1 MTDEI
6 AVSVHNASKRYFA
19 NTNRWSRLKHAFL
32 PAAADTGAEIWAL
45 RDVSLEVTKGEAF
58 GVIGRNGSGKSTL
71 LEIITGT
78 LKPTFGSVA
87 VNGRITALLER
98 GSGFNLEYTG
108 RANIFLN
115 GLLMGISR
123 QELENRFDEIAAFAD
138 IGPVLDRPA
147 KTYSSGM
154 LIRLAFAVQIA
165 LEPDILIIDEA
176 LSVGDYFFQQKC
188 FSRIRK
194 MRNNG
199 LTLLFVSHDMG
210 IVRDLCSRAAYL
222 RKGQIIHYGDSQKVI
237 RHYFHEGSAVPSDG
251 ATDIMTDSLP
261 EFDAGVAWQRAAKLR
276 RQLLAV
282 RIVDSS
288 GRDELVAKIGDTI
301 QIQVFFAG
309 VTHSENVSVAL
320 RIKNRYDQLVTSQ
333 NSLQLNSDE
342 MAGAAIYSLYEFE
355 VDLLL
360 EAGLYSI
367 NIGLVQ
373 NASTA
378 HRQEIDTTEWFGPI
392 QVNWNYGADPP
403 PFHGM
408 FGLPIRGRYIPTN
421 TESTDAVEDKTDS
434 KGCIPSSAPGRQG

>member
-1 MTDEI
+1 
-6 AVSVHNASKRYFA
+6 
-19 NTNRWSRLKHAFL
+19 
-32 PAAADTGAEIWAL
+32 
-45 RDVSLEVTKGEAF
+45 
-58 GVIGRNGSGKSTL
+58 
-71 LEIITGT
+71 
-78 LKPTFGSVA
+78 
-87 VNGRITALLER
+87 
-98 GSGFNLEYTG
+98 
-108 RANIFLN
+108 
-115 GLLMGISR
+115 MGISR

-138 IGPVLDRPA
+138 IGPVLGRPA

-154 LIRLAFAVQIA
+154 LIRLAFAVQVA

-194 MRNNG
+194 MRDNG

-210 IVRDLCSRAAYL
+210 TVRNLCSRAAYL
-222 RKGQIIHYGDSQKVI
+222 RKGQVIHNGDCQKVI
-237 RHYFHEGSAVPSDG
+237 RHYFQEGSALPSDV
-251 ATDIMTDSLP
+251 ATDILTDSLP
-261 EFDAGVAWQRAAKLR
+261 EFDAGVAWQRASTLG

-282 RIVDSS
+282 RVVDSS

-301 QIQVFFAG
+301 QIQVFFTG
-309 VTHSENVSVAL
+309 VTHSENLAVAL

-373 NASTA
+373 NANTI

-392 QVNWNYGADPP
+392 QVNWNYEADLP

-421 TESTDAVEDKTDS
+421 TESTDAVEDKIDS
-434 KGCIPSSAPGRQG
+434 NRFMPSGALGRQDWSLSNSTSTE